1 MKNKKLVCV
10 NFSLEQKSGEGDM
23 NSSPSSADEQP
34 PGGAPMDLSSVSPPT
49 GVAAAVKVFVGGLS
63 WETNAEIGADISS
76 DMEASGTPSS
86 SPRDSR

>member
-1 MKNKKLVCV
+1 
-10 NFSLEQKSGEGDM
+10 
-23 NSSPSSADEQP
+23 
-34 PGGAPMDLSSVSPPT
+34 MDLSSVSPPT